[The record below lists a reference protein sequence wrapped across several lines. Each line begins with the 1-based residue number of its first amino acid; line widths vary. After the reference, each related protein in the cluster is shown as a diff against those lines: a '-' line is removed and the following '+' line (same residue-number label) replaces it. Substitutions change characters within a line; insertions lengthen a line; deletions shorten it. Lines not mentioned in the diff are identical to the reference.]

1 MFMYIEKVPNR
12 NSPPCVLIRESF
24 RDAGKVRKRTL
35 ANISHLPQD
44 LVESIDRLL
53 KGGRVFENFDNDF
66 QIVRSLPYANVKA
79 VLSTLKQTGLDPLLS
94 AYPESKHH
102 KLVVA
107 MIVSR
112 IIAPGS
118 KLATARA
125 LNAQTRATVLN
136 DLLNLPEFHENDLY
150 AAMDGLLARQGK
162 IESALATRHLE
173 DGSLVLY
180 DVSSS
185 YFEGVCCPLA
195 KRGHDR
201 DKKGGKLQIV
211 YGLLCNKEGCPVAI
225 EVFEGDTADPKT
237 LTIQIDKLMN
247 RFGLTRIILVGD
259 RGMLTSARIRQEL
272 QSVDGI
278 DWITA
283 LKAPQIRTIMASGAI
298 ERSLFDTQDMA
309 EITHPDFPGERL
321 IVCYNP
327 FLDDKRKAARDALLA
342 ATEKHLQKIAHATHR
357 KRRSLHGAQAIG
369 IAVGKVINKH
379 KVGKHFKIEITDGSF
394 TFARKHDSIVAE
406 ADLDGFYLIRTSVPE
421 DQMTTA
427 QTVKAYKQLSVVEQ
441 AFRSLKTV
449 DLKIRPIFHHLA
461 DRVKAHVFLCMLA
474 YYVEWH
480 MRQKLAPMLFDDE
493 DKQTAERLRPS
504 PVKAAQA
511 SAKAKRKAAT
521 KKCEP
526 DDLPVHSFQTL
537 LADLATLTR
546 NTVRLGGKEFD
557 KIATPTPLQQK
568 ALNMLNVR
576 L

>member
-1 MFMYIEKVPNR
+1 MYIEKVPNR

-35 ANISHLPQD
+35 ANITHLPDETIEQIRR
-44 LVESIDRLL
+44 VL
-53 KGGRVFENFDNDF
+53 KGGRVIDDVEGDF
-66 QIVRSLPYANVKA
+66 HILRSLPYANVKA
-79 VLSTLKQTGLDPLLS
+79 VLSTLKQTGLDSLLS
-94 AYPESKHH
+94 ACPESKHH

-112 IIAPGS
+112 IIAPSS

-125 LNAQTRATVLN
+125 LNAQTRTSVLN
-136 DLLNLPEFHENDLY
+136 ALLSLPEFHENDLY
-150 AAMDGLLARQGK
+150 AAMDWLLAQQDK
-162 IESALATRHLE
+162 IESALAARHLE

-272 QSVDGI
+272 KSVDGI

-321 IVCYNP
+321 IICYNP

-342 ATEKHLQKIAHATHR
+342 ATEKHLQKIAHATRR
-357 KRRSLHGAQAIG
+357 KRRPLQGVQAIG

-379 KVGKHFKIEITDGSF
+379 KVGKHFKIEITDDSF
-394 TFARKHDSIVAE
+394 TFARKHDSIAAE

-427 QTVKAYKQLSVVEQ
+427 QAVKAYKQLSVVEQ

-480 MRQKLAPMLFDDE
+480 MRQKLAPMLFDDD

-521 KKCEP
+521 KKSQP

-537 LADLATLTR
+537 LADLATVTR
-546 NTVRLGGKEFD
+546 NTVRLAGQEFD
-557 KIATPTPLQQK
+557 KITTPTPLQQK

>member
-1 MFMYIEKVPNR
+1 MYIEKVPNR
-12 NSPPCVLIRESF
+12 NSPPCILIRESF

-35 ANISHLPQD
+35 ANITHLPDETTEQIRR
-44 LVESIDRLL
+44 VL
-53 KGGRVFENFDNDF
+53 KGGRVIDDVEDGFH
-66 QIVRSLPYANVKA
+66 ILRSLPYANVKA
-79 VLSTLKQTGLDPLLS
+79 VLSTLKQTGLDSLLS
-94 AYPESKHH
+94 ACPESKHH

-112 IIAPGS
+112 IIAPSS

-125 LNAQTRATVLN
+125 LNAQTRTSVLN
-136 DLLNLPEFHENDLY
+136 ALLSLPEFHENDLY
-150 AAMDGLLARQGK
+150 AAMDWLLAQQDK
-162 IESALATRHLE
+162 IESALAARHLE

-272 QSVDGI
+272 KSVDGI

-321 IVCYNP
+321 IICYNP

-342 ATEKHLQKIAHATHR
+342 ATEKHLQKIAHATRR
-357 KRRSLHGAQAIG
+357 KRRPLQGVQAIG

-379 KVGKHFKIEITDGSF
+379 KVGKHFKIEITDDSF
-394 TFARKHDSIVAE
+394 TFARKHDSIAAE

-427 QTVKAYKQLSVVEQ
+427 QAVKAYKQLSVVEQ

-480 MRQKLAPMLFDDE
+480 MRQKLAPMLFDDD

-521 KKCEP
+521 KKCQT
-526 DDLPVHSFQTL
+526 DDLAVHSFQTL
-537 LADLATLTR
+537 LADLATVTR
-546 NTVRLGGKEFD
+546 NTVRLAGQEFD
-557 KIATPTPLQQK
+557 KITTPTPLQQK